1 MNEQYFTHKSFLL
14 PPIEVILHLC
24 KIKDPISFLYKYSN
38 SSLDI
43 KTYRNI
49 FLKQK
54 KTHKQTISKFYSEN
68 LGLKRNSYFKSF
80 INGHLPKDINLW
92 YDLIAPFID
101 DKDAQDFFPLSR
113 SKILEIL
120 KVEDVLLKEDDNITT
135 ELEVKQLLVS
145 NTFIQKFISGEERK
159 TILDTPLKDEG
170 GIILIKLMMKLFL
183 YIMAQADAEFSYHNR
198 ALAKDGIFPGEKSI
212 LKSILPKF
220 ENNKY
225 IPSTEMLFRKWKN
238 NSNTTSYTKM
248 QKHIPVSG
256 YSIIKLESQKRKFLG
271 WRKGKK
277 VAHDKDILVLLKGI
291 FPQNDIENYKVEILF
306 IYRVSIF
313 LNGYIDY
320 LLTTKSASEEF
331 DLFKSDKEVVLW
343 LEQVYSFYF
352 NKVSHELEGTTNS
365 L

>member
-1 MNEQYFTHKSFLL
+1 LNEQYLTHKSFLL

-24 KIKDPISFLYKYSN
+24 KIKDPISFFYKYSN

-54 KTHKQTISKFYSEN
+54 KPHKRTISKFYSEN

-80 INGHLPKDINLW
+80 INGQAPKDINLW
-92 YDLIAPFID
+92 YDLIAPFTY

-113 SKILEIL
+113 SKVSEIL
-120 KVEDVLLKEDDNITT
+120 KVEDEMLKADNNITT
-135 ELEVKQLLVS
+135 ELEFKQLLVS
-145 NTFIQKFISGEERK
+145 NTFIQKFLSGEERK

-183 YIMAQADAEFSYHNR
+183 CIMAQADAEFSYHNR
-198 ALAKDGIFPGEKSI
+198 ALSKDGIFLGEKSL

-238 NSNTTSYTKM
+238 NSNTTSYTQM

-291 FPQNDIENYKVEILF
+291 FPQNDIEHYKVEVLF

-313 LNGYIDY
+313 LNAYIDY
-320 LLTTKSASEEF
+320 LLTIKSASEEF
-331 DLFKSDKEVVLW
+331 DLFKSDKEVVVW

-352 NKVSHELEGTTNS
+352 NKASHELEGTTNS